1 MFVEF
6 QLSCLIIP
14 PIDVTAPVVKSDG
27 GVLSKIILLRLVVDF
42 TISPWLPEESEKLI
56 SNSTVPLLSVFLKK

>member
-14 PIDVTAPVVKSDG
+14 PFDVTAPVVKVDG
-27 GVLSKIILLRLVVDF
+27 AVLSKIILLRSVVDF
-42 TISPWLPEESEKLI
+42 TIFPWLPEESEKLI
-56 SNSTVPLLSVFLKK
+56 SNSTVPLLSVLLKK